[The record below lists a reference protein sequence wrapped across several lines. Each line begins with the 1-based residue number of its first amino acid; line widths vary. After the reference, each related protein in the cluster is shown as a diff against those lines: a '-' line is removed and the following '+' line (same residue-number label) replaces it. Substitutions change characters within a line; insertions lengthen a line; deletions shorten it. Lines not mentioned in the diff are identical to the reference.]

1 MPRLCPSSAKVDV
14 KEFTVKELAT
24 PADGEFKEWSA
35 DVATKYPLLLR
46 AYVTLKE
53 CYDAVL

>member
-1 MPRLCPSSAKVDV
+1 M
-14 KEFTVKELAT
+14 KELST

-35 DVATKYPLLLR
+35 DVATKYPVLLR